1 MMSSV
6 QYYLIAGR
14 GCRGEANSSSNYI
27 NVIGGFVGVE
37 GTGFVVN
44 GSAFYF
50 NGFNAYWLM
59 LVAANANATA
69 NATATA
75 NANATATAPQ
85 RGEVTAALEQAA
97 GHGLTLGRT
106 WAFSDGGA
114 WPLQYSPGS
123 YNEAMFQGLD
133 FVVSEAGKHGIYLI
147 LSLVNNYK
155 DFGGRPQYVEWAR
168 DRGENVTSDDD
179 FYRNEIVKG
188 YYKNHV
194 KTVVTR
200 VNTISRV
207 AYRDDP
213 TILAWELINEPR
225 CEDDLSGATLQGWIA
240 EMGGYVKSI
249 DRAHLVEIGMEGFYG
264 AASQFRKQFNPNGLV
279 FGTDFVP
286 NNQVQGIDFATIHAY
301 PGIWLSN
308 WTNEE
313 QLRYLRDWTQAHVED
328 SAALVKKPLLFTEF
342 GKSLRDSGSGVPQ
355 RDALLEAAF
364 DSIYGS
370 AQNGGP
376 LAGGLFWQLLTD
388 GMDGLK
394 DGYEIILSLNSS
406 TSKIISNQSL
416 RLWNLAGKH
425 QAISTETRG

>member
-75 NANATATAPQ
+75 TANANATATATATAPQ
-85 RGEVTAALEQAA
+85 RGE
-97 GHGLTLGRT
+97 
-106 WAFSDGGA
+106 
-114 WPLQYSPGS
+114 
-123 YNEAMFQGLD
+123 GLD

-264 AASQFRKQFNPNGLV
+264 ASSQFRKQFNPNGLV